1 MWSRN
6 WAGWMFVTPIVIGI
20 AVFTLYPM
28 IQSFVYSFYNYQG
41 STFEFDPGVN
51 FAYMF
56 GADFDEVLK
65 VFGNTFLYGLISV
78 PLNLCLS
85 YLLAVLVNQKIKG
98 VTAFRVLYYLPVVIP
113 GVVSG
118 VMTSCAASKSVDGL
132 LTDQKAEFGNEVI
145 RQAQAILDGMEM
157 GVSIVSLEFK
167 SIKPPSALQYHFDQ
181 VNAASVEKETRIQQ
195 ANQYRERVIPEAN
208 AAADTLVSDAQV
220 SQHDRINRANDQ
232 VAEFYGLFQEY
243 QQNRDVVYERVFRE
257 KVVTIFNQM
266 GGKIV
271 LPEGTNTPQIFLP

>member
-1 MWSRN
+1 M
-6 WAGWMFVTPIVIGI
+6 
-20 AVFTLYPM
+20 
-28 IQSFVYSFYNYQG
+28 
-41 STFEFDPGVN
+41 
-51 FAYMF
+51 
-56 GADFDEVLK
+56 
-65 VFGNTFLYGLISV
+65 
-78 PLNLCLS
+78 
-85 YLLAVLVNQKIKG
+85 
-98 VTAFRVLYYLPVVIP
+98 
-113 GVVSG
+113 
-118 VMTSCAASKSVDGL
+118 DGL

-208 AAADTLVSDAQV
+208 AAADKLVSDAQV

-243 QQNRDVVYERVFRE
+243 QQNRDVVYECS
-257 KVVTIFNQM
+257 
-266 GGKIV
+266 GKRWSPSSTRWAARSCCPRGPTRPRSFC
-271 LPEGTNTPQIFLP
+271 PEEGRLWRT

>member
-1 MWSRN
+1 MKDSQRFIAIINTAIRYCKWL
-6 WAGWMFVTPIVIGI
+6 IVILVALICCSGI
-20 AVFTLYPM
+20 RVVNNHEVAVVLRFGRLVGDTREE
-28 IQSFVYSFYNYQG
+28 QVK
-41 STFEFDPGVN
+41 EPGLLLAFPYVI
-51 FAYMF
+51 
-56 GADFDEVLK
+56 DEVIK
-65 VFGNTFLYGLISV
+65 V
-78 PLNLCLS
+78 
-85 YLLAVLVNQKIKG
+85 
-98 VTAFRVLYYLPVVIP
+98 PVGKVHEVSITTHAASADPTYAEIEDTGYVIN

-118 VMTSCAASKSVDGL
+118 VMTSCAAAKSVDGL

-208 AAADTLVSDAQV
+208 AAADKLVSDAQV